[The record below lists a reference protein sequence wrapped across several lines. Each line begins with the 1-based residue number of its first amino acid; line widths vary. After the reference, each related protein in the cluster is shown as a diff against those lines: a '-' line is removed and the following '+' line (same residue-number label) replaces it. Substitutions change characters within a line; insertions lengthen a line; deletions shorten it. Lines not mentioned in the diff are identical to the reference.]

1 MKYWIMKTEPNVF
14 SIDDLK
20 NLKVDHWEGIRN
32 YQARNFM
39 RDQMKK
45 GDGVLIYHSNCK
57 PPGVV
62 GVAVVDCEAYSD
74 FTALDKKSKY
84 YYPKATEEENPWMMV
99 DVRYV
104 RHLKKE
110 VSLDEMKNHRT
121 LEKMNLLQRGNRLSI
136 MEATKKEY
144 EYILKLG
151 GL

>member
-20 NLKVDHWEGIRN
+20 KLKVEHWDGIRN

-45 GDGVLIYHSNCK
+45 GDMILIYHSNCK
-57 PPGVV
+57 PPGAV
-62 GVAVVDCEAYSD
+62 GVAKVDCEAYPD
-74 FTALDKKSKY
+74 FTALDKTSKY
-84 YYPKATEEENPWMMV
+84 FDPKATEEKNPWRMV

-104 RHLKKE
+104 KHFKNE
-110 VSLDEMKNHRT
+110 VSLDEMKNHKDLKDMR
-121 LEKMNLLQRGNRLSI
+121 LLQRGNRLSV
-136 MEATKKEY
+136 MELTEKEFN
-144 EYILKLG
+144 YILKLG